1 VNDESWSEH
10 NSVQVSS
17 EEAME
22 KADRLAP
29 LEERAGKSANQKSDD
44 KGLIRIDT
52 GDLKLPSDFTEKREG
67 KSRLFGLEP
76 LTLVVLVFCLAFI
89 AFIAYLIYTEQPKVK
104 EESVP
109 TVERQP

>member
-1 VNDESWSEH
+1 VSEESWSEH
-10 NSVQVSS
+10 NAVQVSS

-29 LEERAGKSANQKSDD
+29 LEERERKPANQQSEGE
-44 KGLIRIDT
+44 GLIRVDT

-76 LTLVVLVFCLAFI
+76 LTIIIMVFCLAFI
-89 AFIAYLIYTEQPKVK
+89 AFIAYLISIEPAKAK
-104 EESVP
+104 DEP
-109 TVERQP
+109 APAVERQP